1 MISCS
6 TYIHVFRTI
15 LDISEM
21 ICVCEL
27 GRGTGRGRGGGGG
40 TRRQMRRKEKC
51 WPLLH
56 NFLGAALSPSYSFL
70 LVYICLNSVN
80 SSFFTSVAYI

>member
-27 GRGTGRGRGGGGG
+27 GRGTGRGRGGN
-40 TRRQMRRKEKC
+40 KKANAEKGKV
-51 WPLLH
+51 L
-56 NFLGAALSPSYSFL
+56 ASSP
-70 LVYICLNSVN
+70 
-80 SSFFTSVAYI
+80 